1 MPEDKLGKENLW
13 EIDKPY
19 NLAKRDQIATKDRP
33 IQIWYGFNDKNL
45 NGKIDDDEKKRVYF
59 EFSDYSTS
67 YIFYED
73 KDK

>member
-1 MPEDKLGKENLW
+1 LISLQLQKG
-13 EIDKPY
+13 
-19 NLAKRDQIATKDRP
+19 QIATRIDHTDWVW
-33 IQIWYGFNDKNL
+33 INDKNL